1 VTASAQACAFE
12 VSVVI
17 PCLNRVDFLC
27 EALSSV
33 YKQSLAPTEVI
44 VIDDGSPRSLKEKL
58 ADIFPEIRWYRQEN
72 KGVSAARN
80 LGARKAQYPWIAFLD
95 SDDQWQPDKLKKQS
109 CFHHENVHILASHT
123 NEIWVRN
130 GNQVI
135 PPKYLDKSPEQLFQ
149 RSLVRCLICPSSV
162 ILHRSIF
169 EQFEGFDESLPVC
182 EDYDLWLRILMQK
195 SFGYI
200 DKKLVI
206 KNGGHDDQL
215 SRQVWGMDRF
225 RVQSLEKLVKTT
237 GISSSNKEAILCNLV
252 QKCKVLSAG
261 FRKHNKEKEAKM
273 YLQKSLQYKNLLPS
287 FESV

>member
-1 VTASAQACAFE
+1 MTASAQACAFE

-33 YKQSLAPTEVI
+33 YKQSLAPAEVI

-58 ADIFPEIRWYRQEN
+58 AGIFPEIRWYRQEN

-95 SDDQWQPDKLKKQS
+95 SDDQWQPDKLEKQS

>member
-1 VTASAQACAFE
+1 MTASAQACAFE

-33 YKQSLAPTEVI
+33 YKQSLAPAEVI
-44 VIDDGSPRSLKEKL
+44 VVDDGSPRSLKEKL
-58 ADIFPEIRWYRQEN
+58 AGIFPEIRWYRQEN

-95 SDDQWQPDKLKKQS
+95 SDDQWQPDKLEKQS

-135 PPKYLDKSPEQLFQ
+135 PPKYLNKSPEQLFQ

>member
-1 VTASAQACAFE
+1 MTASAQAYAFE

-17 PCLNRVDFLC
+17 PCLNRVAFLRN
-27 EALSSV
+27 ALSSV
-33 YKQSLAPTEVI
+33 YNQSLTPAEVI
-44 VIDDGSPRSLKEKL
+44 VVDDGSPSSLQEKL
-58 ADIFPEIRWYRQEN
+58 ANIFPSVQWYRQEN
-72 KGVSAARN
+72 RGVSAARN
-80 LGARKAQYPWIAFLD
+80 LGAQKAQYPWIAFLD
-95 SDDQWQPDKLKKQS
+95 SDDQWQPDKLEKQS
-109 CFHHENVHILASHT
+109 RFHQENPDILASHT
-123 NEIWVRN
+123 DEIWVRN

-182 EDYDLWLRILMQK
+182 EDYDLWLRILVQK
-195 SFGYI
+195 PFGYI
-200 DKKLVI
+200 DKKLVT
-206 KNGGHDDQL
+206 KNGGHKDQL

-237 GISSSNKEAILCNLV
+237 GISSSNQEAILCNLV

-261 FRKHNKEKEAKM
+261 FRKHHKEKEAEI
-273 YLQKSLQYKNLLPS
+273 YLQKYLQYKNLLPS

>member
-1 VTASAQACAFE
+1 MTASAQACAFE

-33 YKQSLAPTEVI
+33 YKQSLAPAEVI
-44 VIDDGSPRSLKEKL
+44 VVDDGSPRSLKEKL
-58 ADIFPEIRWYRQEN
+58 AGIFPEIRWYRQEN

-95 SDDQWQPDKLKKQS
+95 SDDQWQPDKLEKQS

-195 SFGYI
+195 AFGYI

-252 QKCKVLSAG
+252 QKCKILSAG

>member
-1 VTASAQACAFE
+1 MTASAQACAFE

-33 YKQSLAPTEVI
+33 YKQSLAPAEVI
-44 VIDDGSPRSLKEKL
+44 VVDDGSPRSLKEKL
-58 ADIFPEIRWYRQEN
+58 AGIFPEIRWYRQEN

-95 SDDQWQPDKLKKQS
+95 SDDQWQPDKLEEQS

>member
-1 VTASAQACAFE
+1 MTASAQACAFE

-33 YKQSLAPTEVI
+33 YKQSLAPAEVI
-44 VIDDGSPRSLKEKL
+44 VVDDGSPLSLKEKL
-58 ADIFPEIRWYRQEN
+58 AVIFPEIRWYRQEN

-95 SDDQWQPDKLKKQS
+95 SDDQWQPDKLEKQS

-252 QKCKVLSAG
+252 QKCKILSAG

>member
-1 VTASAQACAFE
+1 MTASAQACAFE

-33 YKQSLAPTEVI
+33 YKQSLAPAEVI
-44 VIDDGSPRSLKEKL
+44 VVDDGSPRSLKEKL
-58 ADIFPEIRWYRQEN
+58 AGIFPEIRWYRQEN

-95 SDDQWQPDKLKKQS
+95 SDDQWQPDKLEKQS

-287 FESV
+287 FESY

>member
-1 VTASAQACAFE
+1 MTASAQACAFE

-33 YKQSLAPTEVI
+33 YKQSLAPAEVI
-44 VIDDGSPRSLKEKL
+44 VVDDGSPRSLKEKL
-58 ADIFPEIRWYRQEN
+58 AGIFPEIRWYRQEN

-95 SDDQWQPDKLKKQS
+95 SDDQWQPDKLEKQS

-252 QKCKVLSAG
+252 QKCKILSAG